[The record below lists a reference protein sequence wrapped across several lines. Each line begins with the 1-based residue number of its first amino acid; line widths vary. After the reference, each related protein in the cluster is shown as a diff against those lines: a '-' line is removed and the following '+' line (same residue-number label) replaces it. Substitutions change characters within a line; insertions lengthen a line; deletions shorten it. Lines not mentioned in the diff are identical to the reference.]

1 MDRFEYRNGKLFCEN
16 VSIEDIV
23 EQVGTPVYI
32 YSGNTFV
39 EHYRK
44 IAKAFAGVEPIIC
57 YSVKCNSNIHICRML
72 AKEGAG
78 FDIVSGG
85 ELFRAIQAGGDPSKM
100 VYAGVGKTDSE
111 INQALDAGIGL
122 FNIESVAELENLQ
135 RITSERK
142 IVARGAL
149 RINPDIDPKTHRH
162 TATGKK
168 HSKFGVAI
176 EEAENIIRKYAK
188 HKFLQLTGV
197 HIHIGSPINSAEP
210 YIEAI
215 TKIIKLINSLRKDG
229 FVIDTFDIGGG
240 FGADY
245 VTNQAPLAEDYA
257 KEILPL
263 IADSG
268 FKNIIL
274 EPGRSIAANA
284 GILVARVVY
293 IKESAGKLFA
303 IVDAG
308 MNDLIRP
315 VLYDA
320 FHFIWPVRT
329 EEQYV
334 PKVRSEE
341 SDIDGLKQ
349 YDVVGPICESGDCF
363 AKGRKLPELK
373 RGDLLA
379 IFSAGAYGFTMSSQ
393 YNSRPR
399 VPEVLVDDKY
409 SKLIRRRETYQDL
422 ISSELFDS

>member
-1 MDRFEYRNGKLFCEN
+1 MDRFEYCNEQLFCEN
-16 VSIEDIV
+16 VSINDIV
-23 EQVGTPVYI
+23 GQVGTPVYI
-32 YSGNTFV
+32 YSQNTFV

-44 IAKAFAGVEPIIC
+44 IASAFSQVRPLIC
-57 YSVKCNSNIHICRML
+57 YSVKCNSNIHICKLL
-72 AKEGAG
+72 AQEGAG

-85 ELFRAIQAGGDPSKM
+85 ELFRAIQAGGTPAKM
-100 VYAGVGKTDSE
+100 VYAGVGKTDNE
-111 INQALDAGIGL
+111 INQALDAGIGW

-142 IVARGAL
+142 ISTRGAL

-168 HSKFGVAI
+168 HSKFGVDI
-176 EEAENIIRKYAK
+176 EEAESIIRKYAN
-188 HKFLQLTGV
+188 HRYLSLTGV

-210 YIEAI
+210 YVEAI
-215 TKIIKLINSLRKDG
+215 TKIIELIERLRKEG
-229 FVIDTFDIGGG
+229 FIIDTLDIGGG

-245 VTNQAPLAEDYA
+245 VTSQAPIAADYA
-257 KEILPL
+257 QKILPL
-263 IADSG
+263 IENRG
-268 FKNIIL
+268 FKHIIL

-284 GILVARVVY
+284 GILVTRVLY
-293 IKESAGKLFA
+293 IKESAGKRFA

-320 FHFIWPVRT
+320 FHFIWPVCVD
-329 EEQYV
+329 EKYV
-334 PKVRSEE
+334 PLNRSENVE
-341 SDIDGLKQ
+341 QTGLME

-363 AKGRKLPELK
+363 AKKRKLPELK

-399 VPEVLVDDKY
+399 VPEILVDNKF
-409 SKLIRRRETYQDL
+409 SKLIRRRETYHDL
-422 ISSELFDS
+422 ISAEIIS